1 MRQIWPAPTAEAGAL
16 TIEQIVECYAY
27 PDALDA
33 PYLRANFVASVD
45 GAASLA
51 GVTQALSP
59 KPDRLVFGLLRQL
72 ADVILVGAQTARAEN
87 YGGARKSNLSTGV
100 PPRIA
105 VVTATG
111 ELDPTA
117 RLFTETS
124 VPPLILAAESA
135 PAANLRRLAAAGAE
149 VVTLAGARA
158 TPAAVLAEL
167 DARGLRR
174 VLCEGGPR
182 LFGALVTADAVDELC
197 LTISPALAG
206 GTASRIALDDH
217 EQPREMRLASI
228 LTEDEVLLLRYLRD
242 R

>member
-1 MRQIWPAPTAEAGAL
+1 MRRIWPAPAAEAGPL
-16 TIEQIVECYAY
+16 STDQLVECYAY

-33 PYLRANFVASVD
+33 PYLRVNFVTSVD
-45 GAASLA
+45 GAASVG
-51 GVTQALSP
+51 GVTQGLSP

-87 YGGARKSNLSTGV
+87 YGGARKPNLSTGV

-111 ELDPTA
+111 ELDPAA
-117 RLFTETS
+117 RLFTDAA

-135 PAANLRRLAAAGAE
+135 SAANLRPLAAAGAE
-149 VVTLAGARA
+149 VVSLAGARA

-167 DARGLRR
+167 DTRGLRR

-182 LFGALVTADAVDELC
+182 LFGALITADAVDELC
-197 LTISPALAG
+197 LTITPALAG
-206 GTASRIALDDH
+206 GTASRVALDDH
-217 EQPREMRLASI
+217 EQLRAMRLASV
-228 LTEDEVLLLRYLRD
+228 LTEDGVLLLRYLRD
-242 R
+242 